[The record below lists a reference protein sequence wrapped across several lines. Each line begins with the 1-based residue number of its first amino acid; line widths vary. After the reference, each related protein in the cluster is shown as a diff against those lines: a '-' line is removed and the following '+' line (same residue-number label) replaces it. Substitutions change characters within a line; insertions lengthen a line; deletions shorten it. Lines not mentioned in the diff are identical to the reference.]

1 MIEQTFITEINK
13 LISVYGSISYFDKK
27 SLIEIVQIVSFNNP
41 LRLSMVEDIVKNT
54 LNFQLTKIDVT
65 LQLLNNKK
73 IHNFSFIKVGSKRKL
88 KAMCESIETII
99 VREQQKF
106 DVYDVLNLIKIP
118 INDDRILNILKKHKN
133 VYYKLTPIGI
143 LFPSS
148 ITNGRKQIVVTCRV
162 LNDAKIALI
171 NGKIYN
177 ILGIINLNKINNWEY
192 IKGKSLW
199 VNVNFNGT
207 DHINNSEHIYF
218 LFERLSLNDLLDF
231 SINLIDN
238 NGKAI

>member
-13 LISVYGSISYFDKK
+13 LISVYGSVSYFDKK

-41 LRLSMVEDIVKNT
+41 LRFSMVEDIVKNT

-88 KAMCESIETII
+88 KTMCESIETII

-106 DVYDVLNLIKIP
+106 DVYDVLNPIKIP
-118 INDDRILNILKKHKN
+118 INDDRILDILKKHKN

-148 ITNGRKQIVVTCRV
+148 ITNDRKQIVVTCRV
-162 LNDAKIALI
+162 LNDTKIALI
-171 NGKIYN
+171 N
-177 ILGIINLNKINNWEY
+177 
-192 IKGKSLW
+192 
-199 VNVNFNGT
+199 
-207 DHINNSEHIYF
+207 
-218 LFERLSLNDLLDF
+218 
-231 SINLIDN
+231 
-238 NGKAI
+238 